1 MVEAFRRFEASAPA
15 YVYCILRTVAYEGDT
30 LLAVYA
36 NKAKAIAVVD
46 LYNMGNTTSGV
57 SYQVDQQRVI
67 I

>member
-36 NKAKAIAVVD
+36 NKAKAIAAA
-46 LYNMGNTTSGV
+46 NMHNTDETISSV
-57 SYQVDQQRVI
+57 SYHVEQQPVI